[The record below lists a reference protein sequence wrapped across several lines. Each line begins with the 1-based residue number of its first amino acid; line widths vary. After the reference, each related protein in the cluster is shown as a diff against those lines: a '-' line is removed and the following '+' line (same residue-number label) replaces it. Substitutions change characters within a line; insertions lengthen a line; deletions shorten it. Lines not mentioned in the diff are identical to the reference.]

1 MPAFRWQARVRGAY
15 SAAMTAA
22 TLPVPLTSSAFA
34 PRDAVALRRVD
45 AFGGMDVMRATYVAH
60 SFPPHFHTTFAIG
73 VMTHGACALECRG
86 TTYLLR
92 AGHVV
97 LLAPGEV
104 HTGEQI
110 SADGWSNRVLYPEPA
125 MLAAAAGD
133 RVAGGTVRFRSPV
146 IDDPSASA
154 RLVRLHRMLEA
165 SACPMEQESRTLD
178 VLRDLVVAYGDDR
191 TVPPVRRHWPAMSAA
206 RDYLHAHCAE
216 AVSLTTLAAVAGLS
230 CFYFLRLFRVTFGV
244 TPHVYLALLRLE
256 RARALMR
263 TAAPLAQT
271 AVAAGF
277 SDQSHLTRFFKR
289 VYGITPG
296 VYARAVRV

>member
-1 MPAFRWQARVRGAY
+1 
-15 SAAMTAA
+15 MTAA
-22 TLPVPLTSSAFA
+22 TLPVPPISPAST
-34 PRDAVALRRVD
+34 PCDAVALRRVD
-45 AFGGMDVMRATYVAH
+45 AFGGMDMMRATYVAH

-73 VMTHGACALECRG
+73 VMTGGACALECRG

-110 SADGWSNRVLYPEPA
+110 SPGGWSNRVLYPEPGIVA
-125 MLAAAAGD
+125 SVVGD
-133 RVAGGTVRFRSPV
+133 RFPIGRLRFRAPV
-146 IDDPSASA
+146 VDDPGLSA
-154 RLVRLHRMLEA
+154 RLVRLHRVLEA
-165 SACPMEQESRTLD
+165 TACRLEQEARTLE
-178 VLRDLVVAYGDDR
+178 VLRDVVVTYGDER
-191 TVPPVRRHWPAMSAA
+191 SEQPVRRHWRAMSAA

-216 AVSLTTLAAVAGLS
+216 AVSLTRLAAVAGLS

-256 RARALMR
+256 RARELMR

-296 VYARAVRV
+296 VYAKAVRS